1 MIVSICGT
9 PGTGKTSV
17 SEHLEG
23 FEIIDLTE
31 FVKKHKLGQQGSE
44 EFEVDIPEMRKKLEE
59 EIDESEDTVIEGH
72 LSHHFPADYCIVLR
86 CDPEELEKRLEKR
99 DYPESK
105 IEENIESEVLDVI
118 LTEAV
123 GLQKKIIEVDT
134 SGRNPEDVAAEIEKR
149 IKNDENGYGNVDW
162 TDQL

>member
-17 SEHLEG
+17 SEHLEE

-31 FVKKHKLGQQGSE
+31 FVKKHELGQQGNE

-59 EIDESEDTVIEGH
+59 EIDEDKDTVIEGH
-72 LSHHFPADYCIVLR
+72 LSHHFPADYCVVLR

-99 DYPESK
+99 DYSESK
-105 IEENIESEVLDVI
+105 IEENIESEMLDVI

-123 GLQKKIIEVDT
+123 GLQENIIEVDT
-134 SGRNPEDVAAEIEKR
+134 SERNAEDVAEEIEKR
-149 IKNDENGYGNVDW
+149 IENDETGYGQVDW